1 MFNYFYKNNC
11 YFYKMDDYTL
21 ANIIDSKNE
30 LCARLMYTLTPCFIE
45 GLRSIFNEAYSVC
58 IENDEETKYLMT
70 FQNFLNNIPK
80 WSSEIVENEKQRI
93 IISSACSY
101 LEDLISCVYIN
112 RLKFLTTS
120 RVGLQQKKI
129 NIDIPDLNKFIH
141 KAYINIARKIY
152 VNIYLFER
160 DIKPLQIQKNNR
172 ELEIIIKECILNTI
186 RESIPIEEILR
197 MYLDETQETDVV
209 IEEKKE
215 IVPDKEAI
223 EKNKKEKEKKELEK
237 IKKETQET
245 LKKESK
251 ANLTKSIINA
261 NKDLNNDNTGTAIST
276 NISASISTIKEPSL
290 SNSKIKNNLEA
301 TEDFETQSVVST
313 YNSSANNS
321 EDESE
326 ETNSNYTLK
335 IESLKDNKIDDE
347 LNIESLDDPDKI
359 DLNIVDMKSNI
370 SEDDELCLDIQE
382 LK

>member
-1 MFNYFYKNNC
+1 
-11 YFYKMDDYTL
+11 MDDYTL
-21 ANIIDSKNE
+21 PNIIDTKNE

-45 GLRSIFNEAYSVC
+45 GLRSIFNEAYSMCV
-58 IENDEETKYLMT
+58 ENDEASKYLMT

-93 IISSACSY
+93 ITSSACNY

-112 RLKFLTTS
+112 RLKLLTTS

-141 KAYINIARKIY
+141 KAYINIARKVY
-152 VNIYLFER
+152 VNIYLFEK
-160 DIKPLQIQKNNR
+160 DIKPLQVQKNNR

-186 RESIPIEEILR
+186 RESIPIEQILR

-237 IKKETQET
+237 IKRETQET
-245 LKKESK
+245 LKRESK

-261 NKDLNNDNTGTAIST
+261 NKDLNSENTNNAT
-276 NISASISTIKEPSL
+276 SL
-290 SNSKIKNNLEA
+290 SNIKTNTKTITKNNLEDYQDYDSDTA
-301 TEDFETQSVVST
+301 I
-313 YNSSANNS
+313 NSDNQSANTSDN
-321 EDESE
+321 ESE
-326 ETNSNYTLK
+326 TDYNTNYTLK
-335 IESLKDNKIDDE
+335 IDTLKDDKIDTE
-347 LNIESLDDPDKI
+347 LNIESLDDPVKV
-359 DLNIVDMKSNI
+359 DLDISDLKSNI
-370 SEDDELCLDIQE
+370 SEEDELCLDIQE

>member
-1 MFNYFYKNNC
+1 
-11 YFYKMDDYTL
+11 MDDYTL
-21 ANIIDSKNE
+21 SNIVDTKNE
-30 LCARLMYTLTPCFIE
+30 LCAELMYTLTPCFIE

-58 IENDEETKYLMT
+58 VENDELSKYLMT

-93 IISSACSY
+93 IISSACNY

-112 RLKFLTTS
+112 RLKSLTTS

-141 KAYINIARKIY
+141 KAYINIARKVY
-152 VNIYLFER
+152 VNIYLFEK

-172 ELEIIIKECILNTI
+172 ELEVLIKECILNTI
-186 RESIPIEEILR
+186 RDSIPIEEILR

-237 IKKETQET
+237 IKRETQEA

-261 NKDLNNDNTGTAIST
+261 NKDLNSENSENSVLSST
-276 NISASISTIKEPSL
+276 TSL
-290 SNSKIKNNLEA
+290 SKSKTKLTSHVTNATNTNNLEA
-301 TEDFETQSVVST
+301 KEDSDNESVANSDNQSVITSD
-313 YNSSANNS
+313 Y
-321 EDESE
+321 ESE
-326 ETNSNYTLK
+326 TESNANYTLK
-335 IESLKDNKIDDE
+335 IDTLKDDKIDSE
-347 LNIESLDDPDKI
+347 LNIQSLDDPNKV
-359 DLNIVDMKSNI
+359 DLDILELKSNI
-370 SEDDELCLDIQE
+370 SEEDDLALDIQE

>member
-1 MFNYFYKNNC
+1 
-11 YFYKMDDYTL
+11 
-21 ANIIDSKNE
+21 
-30 LCARLMYTLTPCFIE
+30 
-45 GLRSIFNEAYSVC
+45 VC
-58 IENDEETKYLMT
+58 VENDELSKYLMT

-93 IISSACSY
+93 ITSSACNY

-112 RLKFLTTS
+112 RLKSLTTT

-141 KAYINIARKIY
+141 KAYINIARKVY
-152 VNIYLFER
+152 VNIYLFEK

-172 ELEIIIKECILNTI
+172 ELEVLIKECILNTI
-186 RESIPIEEILR
+186 RESIPIEQILR

-237 IKKETQET
+237 IKRETQDA

-261 NKDLNNDNTGTAIST
+261 NKDLNSENSENSVLTSST
-276 NISASISTIKEPSL
+276 SL
-290 SNSKIKNNLEA
+290 SNSKTILTTNTTNTTNLEA
-301 TEDFETQSVVST
+301 KEDSDNESLANSDNQSFISSDYDSETES
-313 YNSSANNS
+313 
-321 EDESE
+321 
-326 ETNSNYTLK
+326 NSNYILKIDTLK
-335 IESLKDNKIDDE
+335 DDKIASE
-347 LNIESLDDPDKI
+347 LNIQSLDDINKV
-359 DLNIVDMKSNI
+359 DLDILELKSNI
-370 SEDDELCLDIQE
+370 SEEDDLALEIQE